1 VVGYPQH
8 IFPHRRGHVATGI
21 RWPTFRRP
29 TFLLHQQRYP
39 PGKRLGGDVTQIQG
53 GGFEVTGGTLVI
65 LKKWKPRAVTFDL
78 DDKRH
83 WGHDCG
89 LFEYRPDLR
98 RRRCWTLRRAAGE
111 RQRSE
116 IALIGRAQKVLDV

>member
-1 VVGYPQH
+1 VVVGYPQH

-65 LKKWKPRAVTFDL
+65 LKNGSPVLSPSTLTINVTGGTTAAYSNIALTF
-78 DDKRH
+78 
-83 WGHDCG
+83 GG
-89 LFEYRPDLR
+89 V
-98 RRRCWTLRRAAGE
+98 AAGHFGG
-111 RQRSE
+111 QPVN
-116 IALIGRAQKVLDV
+116 GNVQKSH